1 MQQDALEEKVRAAL
15 APIAALGEGCLLE
28 MSEAQERGVG
38 VVGLFCLFA
47 PEELIR
53 AAGLIPV
60 SLCGKKE
67 DPIAAAE
74 VDLPPALCPLIKS
87 SYGYAITDTC
97 PFFAASDL
105 IVGETTCDGKKKMF
119 EFLGQSRDVHVMQL
133 PYDSRREG
141 ALAFWQ
147 GEVAALRKRLEG
159 LAGRKIADRDLRE
172 AIGLL
177 NRRREWMR
185 KIAWMMA
192 SDPLPL
198 SGSEMLLV
206 TESRNYGLDVEA
218 YIGLLEKLY
227 ENLQE
232 IVEAGGRKS
241 LKGRKRIL
249 LTGCPMGKGS
259 DKILNLLEACGAV
272 VVVQEHCSGVK
283 GFYRSIPE
291 TDDPFAALSR
301 YYLDTPCAC
310 MSPNPERMAL
320 LRDLAVT
327 FRADAVVDAC
337 LFHCHPYIMESCHVS
352 RIMEETG
359 LPCLHLE
366 TGYSSS
372 DTENLRV
379 RVEAFLE
386 ML

>member
-1 MQQDALEEKVRAAL
+1 MTKDDLEERVRSAL
-15 APIAALGEGCLLE
+15 APFAALGEGCLLE
-28 MSEAQERGVG
+28 MAEAQEKGIG

-74 VDLPPALCPLIKS
+74 VDLPAALCPLIKS
-87 SYGYAITDTC
+87 SYGYAITGTC

-133 PYDSRREG
+133 PYDNRREG
-141 ALAFWQ
+141 AFAFWQ
-147 GEVAALRKRLEG
+147 GEVAALRDRLEG
-159 LAGRKIADRDLRE
+159 LAGRKIADRNLRE
-172 AIGLL
+172 AICLL

-320 LRDLAVT
+320 LRDLADT
-327 FRADAVVDAC
+327 FRVDAVVDAC
-337 LFHCHPYIMESCHVS
+337 LFHCHPYIMESRHVS